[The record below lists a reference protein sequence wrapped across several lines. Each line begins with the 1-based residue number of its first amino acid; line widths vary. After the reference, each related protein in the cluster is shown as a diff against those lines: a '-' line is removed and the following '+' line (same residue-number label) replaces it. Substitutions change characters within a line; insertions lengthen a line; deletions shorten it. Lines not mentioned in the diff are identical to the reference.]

1 MEWLLLWNWLAL
13 LIMKE
18 IFSYFFPLSHQSTTI
33 YHRETQVKA
42 RRYGYEGAMYP
53 WEAAFTGADVCPGE
67 SYIKSEVHVTA
78 DVAFALRQYLYATN
92 DTTILTDRDTNGA
105 YVIQVIGAETDSE

>member
-1 MEWLLLWNWLAL
+1 
-13 LIMKE
+13 
-18 IFSYFFPLSHQSTTI
+18 
-33 YHRETQVKA
+33 
-42 RRYGYEGAMYP
+42 MYP

-105 YVIQVIGAETDSE
+105 YVIQVIGGVE

>member
-1 MEWLLLWNWLAL
+1 
-13 LIMKE
+13 
-18 IFSYFFPLSHQSTTI
+18 
-33 YHRETQVKA
+33 
-42 RRYGYEGAMYP
+42 MYP

-105 YVIQVIGAETDSE
+105 YVIQVIGAVNESFHNTTVHFVPFSHQLAVFALTVKIMISNKFCIASADTAVAQYHQLLSLSL